1 MLRIL
6 LTKKINQ
13 NELSLIIN
21 FKYILKFTPFDDKG

>member
-21 FKYILKFTPFDDKG
+21 FKYILKFTPF